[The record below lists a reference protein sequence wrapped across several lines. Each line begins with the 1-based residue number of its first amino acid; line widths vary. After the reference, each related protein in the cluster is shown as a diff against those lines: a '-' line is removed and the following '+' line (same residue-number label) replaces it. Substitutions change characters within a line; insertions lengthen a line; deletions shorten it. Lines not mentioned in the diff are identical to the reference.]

1 MYQYTEFDKAFVRNR
16 AAQYRDQLQR
26 NLAGTLGDDEF
37 RPLRLQNGWYVQR
50 YAPMLRVAVPY
61 GELSSAQLRVLAT
74 IARDYDQPRHELLA
88 HAQSTQDGIDA
99 VSPPVGG
106 KPSPRLTTGYGHFS
120 TRQNVQFN
128 WIPLDKSAD
137 VMDLLASVNMHG
149 IQTSGNCIRNI
160 TSDERAGIAPDELAD
175 PRPFCEIIR
184 QWSTLHPEFAFLPR
198 KFKIAVTGAAED
210 RAATYW
216 HDVGLHLVH
225 SAEGELGFKVLVG
238 GGMGRTP
245 VIASTIRTFLPWN
258 QILNYLEAVVRVYN
272 RWGRRDN
279 IYKAR
284 IKILVKAEGQRYVDE
299 VEAEY
304 QSIVEQDGA
313 PHTISQ
319 AELDRIS
326 ASFLPPQLAA
336 TPASTAYA
344 APKNG
349 ASSSDANASTLAAA
363 SPADALEYSRW
374 LQQNVAAHKNPALRC
389 VTLSYKRLGQAPGD
403 ATAEQLAAAADLAER
418 FSAGEV
424 RVTHDQNLVLP
435 WVAASELPALWEA
448 ARQAGVAR
456 SNIRLLSD
464 MIACPGGDYCS
475 LANARSLP
483 IAAAITER
491 YQDLDELHDLG
502 EIDLHI
508 SGCINSC
515 GHHHSGHIGILG
527 VDKDG
532 KEWYQVTLGGSD
544 GSTLS
549 GASAAGKAVGP
560 SFSAAEVPGVIE
572 AVLGVYRAQ
581 RVAVAAHGKA
591 ETFIDT
597 LKRVGSE
604 PFKAAANAAR
614 FAAHAPGA
622 VLDAV
627 AA

>member
-1 MYQYTEFDKAFVRNR
+1 MYQYTEFDRQFVQKR

-26 NLAGTLGDDEF
+26 HLAGQLGEDEF

-61 GELSSAQLRVLAT
+61 GELSSAQLRVLAR
-74 IARDYDQPRHELLA
+74 IARDYDQPSAELFAEARAKQNALG
-88 HAQSTQDGIDA
+88 TM
-99 VSPPVGG
+99 
-106 KPSPRLTTGYGHFS
+106 PSRLTTGYGHFT

-160 TSDERAGIAPDELAD
+160 TSDERAGIAVDEIAD
-175 PRPFCEIIR
+175 PRPFAEIMR

-198 KFKIAVTGAAED
+198 KFKIAITGARED
-210 RAATYW
+210 RAAVAW
-216 HDVGLHLVH
+216 HDVGLHVIR
-225 SAEGELGFKVLVG
+225 SSDGEVGFKVLVG

-245 VIASTIRTFLPWN
+245 VIASTIREFLPWH

-279 IYKAR
+279 KYKAR
-284 IKILVKAEGQRYVDE
+284 IKILVKAEGQRFVDE

-304 QSIVEQDGA
+304 RDILEKDGA
-313 PHTISQ
+313 PHTITQ
-319 AELDRIS
+319 AELDRVA
-326 ASFLPPQLAA
+326 ASFVPPSLQCDRK
-336 TPASTAYA
+336 TA
-344 APKNG
+344 
-349 ASSSDANASTLAAA
+349 DAKIAHILRAAA
-363 SPADALEYSRW
+363 EDDVEFSRW
-374 LQQNVAAHKNPALRC
+374 LQQNVAPHKNPDLRA
-389 VTLSYKRLGQAPGD
+389 VTLSFKRLGQAPGD
-403 ATAEQLAAAADLAER
+403 ATADQLETAAALADQ
-418 FSAGEV
+418 FSAGEA
-424 RVTHDQNLVLP
+424 RVTHDQNLLLP
-435 WVAASELPALWEA
+435 WVRCDALPELWRA
-448 ARQAGVAR
+448 ARKAGLAR
-456 SNIRLLSD
+456 PNIRLLTD
-464 MIACPGGDYCS
+464 MIACPGGDFCS

-483 IAAAITER
+483 LAEAITAR

-544 GSTLS
+544 GSALS
-549 GASAAGKAVGP
+549 GEPVPGKVVGP
-560 SFSAAEVPGVIE
+560 SFSAAEVPEVIE
-572 AVLGVYRAQ
+572 AVLDTYRRLRQSAGD
-581 RVAVAAHGKA
+581 RA
-591 ETFIDT
+591 ETFIAT
-597 LKRVGSE
+597 VKRVGLE

-614 FAAHAPGA
+614 VTPPQAA
-622 VLDAV
+622 
-627 AA
+627 